1 MRRSRRPSPEGKS
14 GPVFRLDPERRPSS
28 CAGVLRPARRRRS
41 RVGRPEW
48 RRRRLRRPAL
58 GPGRSPERKSPDASS
73 WQSGRGG
80 AGGDQGDV
88 NTGRSR
94 LYIGLPCGRG
104 PGPCGR
110 GPGRTAG
117 ARSPHQARHQGLPA
131 SGTRNGRR
139 ARHSCR
145 TSGGGLQSG
154 SHLPRRRSPRPRHG
168 PGPEPHADPPIP
180 DCARGWGPGRRLCRA
195 RSPRRPPGRGY
206 RRLCLPC
213 LPCLPRAS
221 FASPPARH
229 SASSVA
235 SYCIGYRPRRT
246 SGRGSGPA
254 CRQGAGQVAGHPD
267 DPPCKPSVSG
277 DPDEP
282 PCKPSG
288 SGDPAW
294 RGGPRGRRT
303 EHRRPTHGRP
313 TPR

>member
-58 GPGRSPERKSPDASS
+58 GPGRSPERKSPGAGG
-73 WQSGRGG
+73 WQSGRHG
-80 AGGDQGDV
+80 AGGDQGSV
-88 NTGRSR
+88 KPGRSR
-94 LYIGLPCGRG
+94 LYIGRPCGRG

-117 ARSPHQARHQGLPA
+117 ARSPYQARHQGLPA
-131 SGTRNGRR
+131 SGPRNRRR

-154 SHLPRRRSPRPRHG
+154 RHLPRRRSPGPRHG

-180 DCARGWGPGRRLCRA
+180 DCARGWGPGRCLWRA
-195 RSPRRPPGRGY
+195 PSPLRPPGRGY
-206 RRLCLPC
+206 RRLRLPCLPC
-213 LPCLPRAS
+213 LPCLPRATLA
-221 FASPPARH
+221 FPPARH
-229 SASSVA
+229 STSSVA
-235 SYCIGYRPRRT
+235 SYCIGYRPGRT
-246 SGRGSGPA
+246 SGRGSGPV
-254 CRQGAGQVAGHPD
+254 CRQGAGQVARRPD
-267 DPPCKPSVSG
+267 DPPCKPSG
-277 DPDEP
+277 AGHPARR
-282 PCKPSG
+282 G
-288 SGDPAW
+288 SPQ
-294 RGGPRGRRT
+294 GRRT